1 MAQSANCWDVRL
13 LWGFDRN
20 RLVMSDGWKV
30 SSTVQHLYSQIR
42 VIESV
47 VVVVTFFNR
56 QRQLT
61 LFLCFILN
69 EWPKIVIK
77 GAETQNFATKIGAHK
92 ADQGRPPIIAQM
104 LVQIWVVRIS
114 LYMYCCFSMID
125 NLKSSFNL
133 KFFMHYY

>member
-30 SSTVQHLYSQIR
+30 STSSTPLLTNSSHRISCRRRHLLQSSTSIDPFY
-42 VIESV
+42 V
-47 VVVVTFFNR
+47 
-56 QRQLT
+56 
-61 LFLCFILN
+61 LFWMNDL
-69 EWPKIVIK
+69 VIK

-92 ADQGRPPIIAQM
+92 GDQGRSPIIAQM